1 MVTASGILAVYL
13 GMLQIIISHIW
24 DPLQIDHLEL
34 CMGGKLRLNL
44 YEATTP
50 SPHWHFDLPIVVK
63 FSLSKYPTSTQKLL
77 QTSGF
82 KTTKLVLSYLA
93 HLTEEGRIIGL
104 VVERIIHFRHLDAR
118 RFDSA
123 SALK

>member
-1 MVTASGILAVYL
+1 MVTGILAVYL

-34 CMGGKLRLNL
+34 CMGRKLRLNL

-50 SPHWHFDLPIVVK
+50 SPHWHFDLPIVVTK

-82 KTTKLVLSYLA
+82 KTPQFLA
-93 HLTEEGRIIGL
+93 HLNEEGRIIGF
-104 VVERIIHFRHLDAR
+104 VVERIIHFRHRDAR
-118 RFDSA
+118 RFGSV